1 MERQVIHPLQMQML
15 QELTLRM
22 ICLMMTMLY
31 DAKSMPSAYYLKE
44 EMMNGFLIVLVHTIY
59 VTIESTLVL
68 TLH

>member
-1 MERQVIHPLQMQML
+1 MEKQVIHPLQMQML
-15 QELTLRM
+15 QMLTLSM
-22 ICLMMTMLY
+22 ICLMMIMLY
-31 DAKSMPSAYYLKE
+31 DAGSMPSAHYLKE